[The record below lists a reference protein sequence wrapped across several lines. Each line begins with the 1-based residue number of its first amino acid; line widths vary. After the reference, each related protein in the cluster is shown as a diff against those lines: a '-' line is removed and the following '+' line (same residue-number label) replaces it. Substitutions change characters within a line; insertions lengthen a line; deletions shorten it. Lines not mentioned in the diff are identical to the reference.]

1 MVKKWAVF
9 SLTSF
14 SAWKYDFVTKT
25 KQILCHDCSTVRLLR
40 FFHSGAVTNVPQGLF
55 HMLQLFHS
63 GTVMIVR
70 LWDCYVR
77 PQWHCH
83 DCSSVRLLKF
93 SHSDTVLI
101 FPWWHCYK
109 YSELELSRLFHCET
123 VTTFP
128 HCNCYHCSI
137 VRLLRFFHS
146 GTVTNVP
153 QGHCYML

>member
-93 SHSDTVLI
+93 SHSETLMI
-101 FPWWHCYK
+101 FPQWHCFDF
-109 YSELELSRLFHCET
+109 SM
-123 VTTFP
+123 VT
-128 HCNCYHCSI
+128 
-137 VRLLRFFHS
+137 LLQVFRG
-146 GTVTNVP
+146 GTVTIVP
-153 QGHCYML
+153 LWGCDNFSTL

>member
-40 FFHSGAVTNVPQGLF
+40 FFHSDTVTNVPQGLF

-93 SHSDTVLI
+93 SHSESLMI
-101 FPWWHCYK
+101 FPQWHCFDF
-109 YSELELSRLFHCET
+109 SM
-123 VTTFP
+123 VT
-128 HCNCYHCSI
+128 
-137 VRLLRFFHS
+137 LLQVFRG
-146 GTVTNVP
+146 GTVTIVP
-153 QGHCYML
+153 LWGCDNFSTL

>member
-63 GTVMIVR
+63 GTVMIAR

-77 PQWHCH
+77 PQWHSH
-83 DCSSVRLLKF
+83 DCSSVRLLRF
-93 SHSDTVLI
+93 SHSETLMI
-101 FPWWHCYK
+101 FPQWHCFDF
-109 YSELELSRLFHCET
+109 SM
-123 VTTFP
+123 VT
-128 HCNCYHCSI
+128 
-137 VRLLRFFHS
+137 LLQVFWG
-146 GTVTNVP
+146 GTVTIVP
-153 QGHCYML
+153 LWGCDNFSTL